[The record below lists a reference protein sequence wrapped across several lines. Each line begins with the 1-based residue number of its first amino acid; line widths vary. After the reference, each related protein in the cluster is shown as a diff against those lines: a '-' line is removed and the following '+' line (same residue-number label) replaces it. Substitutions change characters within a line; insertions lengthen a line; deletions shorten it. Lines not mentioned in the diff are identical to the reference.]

1 MRVGQWPRVP
11 LHRTSSSIS
20 RAFRQKHRSPEPD
33 CPRRSSLPGI
43 PETASLGPDQSPQ
56 RRASS
61 DPSANGVGIIPRE
74 SNNQMRFHTVTVSNW
89 TAFFT
94 ANPEAL
100 QDRTVTQAAFG
111 SAFGDAVG
119 TALLAPTSSNLMT
132 VFSTIAGNGFSPNTV
147 RGLVANALIDN
158 AEGLYT
164 AGVSLTAL
172 PRHVLLQG
180 NSTGGRANIPCG
192 PASP

>member
-1 MRVGQWPRVP
+1 VASKGSRLLVGPFQRVENRGGALSVILEVRLNGELSPP
-11 LHRTSSSIS
+11 LLSSRLFLI
-20 RAFRQKHRSPEPD
+20 
-33 CPRRSSLPGI
+33 L
-43 PETASLGPDQSPQ
+43 
-56 RRASS
+56 
-61 DPSANGVGIIPRE
+61 NW
-74 SNNQMRFHTVTVSNW
+74 VSNW